1 MINVGNVLG
10 SKNDSYVLT
19 VFSGADSTFMPN
31 LLRPFFLRI
40 STGHHLVLATVL
52 TIALAVVMSVP
63 GQASPLP
70 STSASITAKS
80 VTEVLFGPE
89 LEPAAWHEIFLIVI
103 FFSMVVTPALASR
116 QWTGYERLI
125 PHMLRC
131 ESLVSIGRGA
141 ATVADE
147 VLSTNR
153 WIYNSRFLRIPLL
166 TLSLT
171 LAILVLEAQM
181 QMENH
186 LRDGIALT
194 THDNRWGI
202 TSNAAGQLIYLV
214 AGTLGIYVV
223 TIQNIVGCRIILA
236 VLKIRKRTRFGVD
249 LINIDGSWGWRP
261 VRAVMGATYA
271 EIAVHGLGLLAL
283 ALTIL
288 PDDPRF
294 FIAAVP
300 ALEWVIT
307 VPIYA
312 AVPLWLIGAGMR
324 AYRSRELLGLQQ
336 SIVSPSNSRRFSLDV
351 ASRVDR
357 LNSVPR
363 VPFLGLPEK
372 TLFIV
377 AQVANFS
384 ACYAVVV
391 AVLSGWRIA

>member
-1 MINVGNVLG
+1 MINLGSVLG
-10 SKNDSYVLT
+10 RKNDSYVLT
-19 VFSGADSTFMPN
+19 IFPDADNTFMPN

-52 TIALAVVMSVP
+52 AIALAVVMSMG
-63 GQASPLP
+63 GQVSPP
-70 STSASITAKS
+70 PPASASGTAKA
-80 VTEVLFGPE
+80 VTELLFGPDMD
-89 LEPAAWHEIFLIVI
+89 PAVWHEMFLVAIFC
-103 FFSMVVTPALASR
+103 SMLVTPALASR

-125 PHMLRC
+125 PHMSRS

-153 WIYNSRFLRIPLL
+153 WIYNLRCLRIPLL
-166 TLSLT
+166 SVS
-171 LAILVLEAQM
+171 LAIAVLVLEAQM

-186 LRDGIALT
+186 LRDDTSLT
-194 THDNRWGI
+194 GHDNRWGI
-202 TSNAAGQLIYLV
+202 TSSSAGQLIYLV
-214 AGTLGIYVV
+214 AGTLGVYMV

-261 VRAVMGATYA
+261 VRAIMGATYA
-271 EIAVHGLGLLAL
+271 EIVVHGIGLLAL

-300 ALEWVIT
+300 ALEWALT

-324 AYRSRELLGLQQ
+324 AYRNRELLGLQQ
-336 SIVSPSNSRRFSLDV
+336 SIGSPSDSCGFSLDV

-384 ACYAVVV
+384 ACYAVIV
-391 AVLSGWRIA
+391 AVLSGWRMA